1 MAMGQNRGRTQTN
14 PRSLANLKP
23 WQPGESGNP
32 GGRPKDAAKA
42 VREKFGG
49 SPSAIVDELWK
60 IGHDETQ
67 TGNARV
73 SALRELYDRGWGKA
87 PAFEAMK
94 GQDPLGLSAVDE
106 EIQKIAADLKV
117 ERDELAERRKAS

>member
-1 MAMGQNRGRTQTN
+1 MAHTQEGRARAN
-14 PRSLANLKP
+14 ANLRPWKP
-23 WQPGESGNP
+23 GQSGNP

-42 VREKFGG
+42 VRDAFGG
-49 SPSAIVDELWK
+49 SPAQLVALLLDIASNEKQPAA
-60 IGHDETQ
+60 
-67 TGNARV
+67 ARV